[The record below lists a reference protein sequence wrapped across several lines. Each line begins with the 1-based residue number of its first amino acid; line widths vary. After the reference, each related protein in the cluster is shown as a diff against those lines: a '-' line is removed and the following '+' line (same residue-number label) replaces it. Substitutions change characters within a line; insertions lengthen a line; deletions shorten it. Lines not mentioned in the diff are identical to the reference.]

1 VLGGG
6 ILPEIKL
13 IKKAKK
19 GHHPS
24 FIELMKEHESSMYR
38 VAKGILKKDHD
49 CADAIQETILIC
61 FRKISSLKEEKHF
74 KTWLIRILIHEC
86 YALLNKRK
94 TVIPFEAPW
103 NGSKKEEIEMKMAV
117 QEAVSSL
124 NEELRI
130 VTTLF
135 YFEDLAIKEIAD
147 ILHIP
152 EGTVKSR
159 LSTARKQLMTLLK
172 EEKPLLK
179 RSGRK

>member
-1 VLGGG
+1 MQ
-6 ILPEIKL
+6 EAKL

-19 GHHPS
+19 GHHAS
-24 FIELMKEHESSMYR
+24 FIQLMKDHESSMYR

-86 YALLNKRK
+86 YRLLEKRK

-103 NGSKKEEIEMKMAV
+103 IESEKEEIELKMAV

-124 NEELRI
+124 NDELRI
-130 VTTLF
+130 VTMLY
-135 YFEDLAIKEIAD
+135 YFEDLAIKEISD
-147 ILHIP
+147 ILQIP

-159 LSTARKQLMTLLK
+159 LSTARRHLMTLLK
-172 EEKPLLK
+172 EENPLFK